1 MAKVA
6 DRIKSLI
13 LELVKDRK
21 VLVKFLSIAVILL
34 LALILRVHNSNQSE
48 INVEAAS
55 ETPENES
62 VELFIDIGG
71 AVHRPG
77 VYKVADGTRLYEV
90 IELAGGLRSDAD
102 TDSVNQA
109 AFVEDGVKVIIP
121 VYMETDGENPVNTEN
136 GVIPQ
141 TNTSVSGTV
150 NINSADKDTLKS
162 LPGIGDVM
170 ADRIIE
176 YRSLNRFQ
184 TKEDIMNV
192 KGIGSSIFDKLKDK
206 ISI

>member
-13 LELVKDRK
+13 IELIKDRK
-21 VLVKFLSIAVILL
+21 TLVKSLSIIIILL
-34 LALILRVHNSNQSE
+34 LALILRVHNSNQSD
-48 INVEAAS
+48 ISVEAATDAP
-55 ETPENES
+55 ETES
-62 VELFIDIGG
+62 DELFVDIGG

-77 VYKVADGTRLYEV
+77 VYKVANGTRLYEV

-109 AFVEDGVKVIIP
+109 AFVKDGVKFIIP
-121 VYMETDGENPVNTEN
+121 IYTEQSEDN
-136 GVIPQ
+136 SGATQELIIPQ
-141 TNTSVSGTV
+141 SASDISGTV
-150 NINSADKDTLKS
+150 NINTADKDTLKT
-162 LPGIGDVM
+162 LPGIGDVI

-184 TKEDIMNV
+184 TKEDLMNV
-192 KGIGSSIFDKLKDK
+192 KGIGNSIFDKLKDK
-206 ISI
+206 ICF

>member
-121 VYMETDGENPVNTEN
+121 VYMETDGENPLNTEN